1 MHKYPTECPVV
12 IVGAGPAGLTTANL
26 LGRYGVDCVV
36 LERENQPMN
45 LPRAIVLDDEGA
57 RTLQVFGLDKTYVSS
72 AEPGDGS
79 KYFDDDGNCF
89 AETGKGP
96 QNFGFPK
103 RQFIFQP
110 ELEEALL
117 SRLEEQTPGIL
128 HFSSDVVGV
137 ENKSDHAL
145 VSVQDAQGKQ
155 HVIKTQWVL
164 ACDGGRSPTRE
175 RLGIAMS
182 GNTYEED
189 WIVVDTLNDPDQS
202 RHSKFYCSGV
212 RPTVSV
218 PAPNGGRRYE
228 FMLLAGETREQVL
241 EASFLATLLKP
252 FRKYDPSETLRKTVY
267 TFHAR
272 IAERFREGRILL
284 LGDAAHLT
292 PPFAGQGM
300 NAGLRDTHNVAWKI
314 AAVVQG
320 GAHPDILDSYEL
332 ERREPVWD
340 MIQIAVAMG
349 SIVMPVSKE
358 QVTFRNLLIR
368 SLEPFPKVRNYLIEM
383 RFKPKP
389 RYLDGLFQ
397 NLSDPIFESS
407 LVGDMIPQP
416 AVDNAGQRILLDG
429 VLGDGFALIAQST
442 AAGEVLSQLDQTGF
456 LGLPLTKVHLN
467 TLGTKHKTGVTP
479 LDDVTT
485 RPFLTHRDQILL
497 VRPDRYCAAAY
508 FPDTLEIGLRAYQE
522 QLVRSNTATASA

>member
-1 MHKYPTECPVV
+1 
-12 IVGAGPAGLTTANL
+12 
-26 LGRYGVDCVV
+26 
-36 LERENQPMN
+36 
-45 LPRAIVLDDEGA
+45 
-57 RTLQVFGLDKTYVSS
+57 
-72 AEPGDGS
+72 
-79 KYFDDDGNCF
+79 
-89 AETGKGP
+89 
-96 QNFGFPK
+96 
-103 RQFIFQP
+103 
-110 ELEEALL
+110 
-117 SRLEEQTPGIL
+117 
-128 HFSSDVVGV
+128 
-137 ENKSDHAL
+137 
-145 VSVQDAQGKQ
+145 
-155 HVIKTQWVL
+155 
-164 ACDGGRSPTRE
+164 
-175 RLGIAMS
+175 
-182 GNTYEED
+182 
-189 WIVVDTLNDPDQS
+189 
-202 RHSKFYCSGV
+202 
-212 RPTVSV
+212 
-218 PAPNGGRRYE
+218 
-228 FMLLAGETREQVL
+228 
-241 EASFLATLLKP
+241 
-252 FRKYDPSETLRKTVY
+252 
-267 TFHAR
+267 
-272 IAERFREGRILL
+272 
-284 LGDAAHLT
+284 
-292 PPFAGQGM
+292 M

-485 RPFLTHRDQILL
+485 RPILTHRDQILL
-497 VRPDRYCAAAY
+497 VRPDRYCAAAF